1 MKVNKNPDSSIR
13 AFFGASSLK
22 GYDLT
27 GLNKQKLFEKTFKK
41 LGHLK
46 PNEVYGFAPAL
57 AAGGSPVIE
66 NIEKEDLFIH
76 LSILREMAPP
86 TLPYSDVDIDALIK
100 EQEK

>member
-1 MKVNKNPDSSIR
+1 MSFPSI
-13 AFFGASSLK
+13 
-22 GYDLT
+22 
-27 GLNKQKLFEKTFKK
+27 NKQDLFKPSFKK

-57 AAGGSPVIE
+57 AAGGSPIVE

-100 EQEK
+100 E